1 MSRVLAVLAFV
12 VALLAA
18 ASAGAAPVAPLA
30 PEALTLRLPDLG
42 SNYELGSSRCGRRS
56 YAEERRWPSTLPSLS
71 ERFSHRGCVIA
82 FGESWIAPGAAP
94 RPDYVMSAAY
104 SFGDAS
110 GPTAAL
116 QRPRAVAAH
125 MLDADRRGDLKPLSV
140 DGMLGDELHAF
151 RLGGYPKPG
160 TVLMWRSGSVLALVL
175 AAGPASDRTTQTA
188 IRLATAQQARIATPT
203 PLLRSDLDDVE
214 VPLDDPGITV
224 PVQWLGHEL
233 PAAGGHPALSLDAVD
248 GPNDYSPRGIEPYAS
263 LEYSSSHPRRYVHLQ
278 LWRPRTMRQ
287 FLRSPQLARLCIR
300 RFDAH
305 VEGMDATLL
314 GSYQPIGACK
324 FRRPEVW
331 SAVAFFDGV
340 AVQLDANGCYPCQ
353 ASPRPYDSPAGLRA
367 LLRALRPRASS
378 PGATP

>member
-1 MSRVLAVLAFV
+1 
-12 VALLAA
+12 
-18 ASAGAAPVAPLA
+18 
-30 PEALTLRLPDLG
+30 
-42 SNYELGSSRCGRRS
+42 
-56 YAEERRWPSTLPSLS
+56 
-71 ERFSHRGCVIA
+71 
-82 FGESWIAPGAAP
+82 
-94 RPDYVMSAAY
+94 MSAAF
-104 SFGDAS
+104 SFGDAA

-116 QRPRAVAAH
+116 QRPRAVTARI
-125 MLDADRRGDLKPLSV
+125 LDAARHSFTPLNVSGSVGDQLL
-140 DGMLGDELHAF
+140 AF
-151 RLGGYPKPG
+151 RLDGYPGPG

-175 AAGPASDRTTQTA
+175 AAGPASDPTTQA
-188 IRLATAQQARIATPT
+188 ALRLATAQQARMATPT
-203 PLLRSDLDDVE
+203 PLLPSDLDDVE

-233 PAAGGHPALSLDAVD
+233 PAAGGRPALSLDAVD
-248 GPNDYSPRGIEPYAS
+248 GPTPFSPRGIEPYAS

-278 LWRPRTMRQ
+278 LWPPRTMRQ

-305 VEGMDATLL
+305 VEGMDVTLL

-324 FRRPEVW
+324 HRRPEVW

-340 AVQLDANGCYPCQ
+340 AVQLEANSCYPCQ
-353 ASPRPYDSPAGLRA
+353 ARPRPYDSPAGLRA